1 MLRDERFKLIDAP
14 RPELYDLDVDPF
26 EAHNLAIER
35 PTVGRAMRSG
45 LGAMF
50 RNQDDGASA
59 GRTELPAG

>member
-14 RPELYDLDVDPF
+14 RPKLYDLDVDPF

-50 RNQDDGASA
+50 RNRDDGASA
-59 GRTELPAG
+59 GANGVAGG

>member
-35 PTVGRAMRSG
+35 PTVVRAPCEAALEQCSGTGGRRS
-45 LGAMF
+45 
-50 RNQDDGASA
+50 Q
-59 GRTELPAG
+59 P